1 MELRFLRRPLMLPD
15 LPAPVSTW
23 EKSARLW
30 ELCPLLSLGAH
41 AEYKCRYAEDDSAHD
56 RRVRFPIRGL

>member
-1 MELRFLRRPLMLPD
+1 MLPD

-30 ELCPLLSLGAH
+30 ELCPLLPLGAH
-41 AEYKCRYAEDDSAHD
+41 AEYKCCYAEDDPAHD